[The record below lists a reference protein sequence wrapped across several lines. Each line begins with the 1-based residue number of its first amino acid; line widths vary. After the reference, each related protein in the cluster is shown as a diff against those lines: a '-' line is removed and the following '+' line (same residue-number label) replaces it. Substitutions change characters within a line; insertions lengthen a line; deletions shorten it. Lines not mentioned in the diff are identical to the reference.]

1 LSTLTKVL
9 VVLLTVFS
17 IFLCGIVVTYVG
29 TSENY
34 KKKFDDRNRAIQS
47 AQRSEDEAKKDL
59 ETEKA
64 RAANEKT
71 QLDKQLTDLGVQT
84 KSLLAELD
92 SAKRENAQLVQKV
105 AVMAGTVEMA
115 NATAK
120 QQTVLF
126 ETAQKEVRT
135 LQADQTDRQKELEE
149 TSEALDQRRSI
160 VAQLEEKVREL
171 TQENQELLNR
181 LNRGLQPLGQMTTR
195 PPTTVGTRP
204 ATVQPVQ
211 AAPLGAQPTRPI
223 NLNGRVTAVDM
234 KNRWAEISIGSAAG
248 VRQDMTF
255 HIIRGDRWA
264 AKMLI
269 REVSP
274 DKAVGTL
281 QLVQIEPQIGDAVTT
296 NL

>member
-1 LSTLTKVL
+1 MSTLTKVL

-17 IFLCGIVVTYVG
+17 IFLSGIVATYVG
-29 TSENY
+29 ASENY
-34 KKKFDDRNRAIQS
+34 KQKFDDRNRAIQS
-47 AQRSEDEAKKDL
+47 AQRNEDEAKKDL

-64 RAANEKT
+64 RAANEKA

-84 KSLLAELD
+84 KSLLAEFD

-105 AVMAGTVEMA
+105 ASMAAVVETA
-115 NATAK
+115 NSTAK

-149 TSEALDQRRSI
+149 TSEALSQRMSI
-160 VAQLEEKVREL
+160 VAQLEEKVRQL

-181 LNRGLQPLGQMTTR
+181 LNQSLQPLGRMATR
-195 PPTTVGTRP
+195 PVTTVAPRP
-204 ATVQPVQ
+204 TVQPAP
-211 AAPLGAQPTRPI
+211 AAPQGPQQARPI
-223 NLNGRVTAVDM
+223 NLNGRITAVDM
-234 KNRWAEISIGSAAG
+234 KNRLAQISIGSAAG

-269 REVSP
+269 LDVSP